1 MKRVTIVG
9 LGLIGGSIARALRER
24 TNIEVVA
31 VDRTEVGEVSGVSS
45 VISEFVSTDELATR
59 QPMIEASDLIVLCQP
74 VRIIAETAA
83 RYLVS
88 GTALTD
94 TGSTKRA
101 ITERV
106 STLPNAEWFVPS
118 HPMAGKAQ
126 GGFENSAA
134 DLFCERNWILCPQ
147 RSHPE
152 ALARVE
158 RLINLVGAL
167 PIYMTPQEHD
177 AAVAIVSHL
186 PQLLSSWLRLTGS
199 ERNALKAAGP
209 AFKEMTRTAG
219 GAESMWQDIFE
230 TNADE
235 VGLLLKDAS
244 LALAAASD
252 ALLAKPPRVEAV
264 LELLRRA
271 RAARHA

>member
-24 TNIEVVA
+24 TDIQVVA
-31 VDRTEVGEVSGVSS
+31 VDRMEVGELSGVSS
-45 VISEFVSTDELATR
+45 AISKFISIDEVATY
-59 QPMIEASDLIVLCQP
+59 QAMIGASDLIVLCQP
-74 VRIIAETAA
+74 VRVIAETAA
-83 RYLVS
+83 RYLVN

-94 TGSTKRA
+94 TGSTKRV

-126 GGFENSAA
+126 GGFENAAA
-134 DLFCERNWILCPQ
+134 DLFRERNWILCPQ

-158 RLINLVGAL
+158 KLIDLVGAR
-167 PIYMTPQEHD
+167 PVYMTPQEHD

-209 AFKEMTRTAG
+209 AFREMTRTAG

-235 VGLLLKDAS
+235 LGLLLKDAS

-252 ALLAKPPRVEAV
+252 ALLARPPRVEAV